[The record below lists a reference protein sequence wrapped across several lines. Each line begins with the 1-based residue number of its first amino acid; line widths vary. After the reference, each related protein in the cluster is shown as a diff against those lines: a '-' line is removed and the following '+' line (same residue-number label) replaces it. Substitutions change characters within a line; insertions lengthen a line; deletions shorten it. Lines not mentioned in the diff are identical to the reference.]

1 MADIDRF
8 EIAHRRSLL
17 LACYHLGRRPGERPS
32 RFRTIQV
39 CPKDWPARLL
49 QAECAVVRPL
59 GDGRMFD
66 LRRRDFVTLLGSAM
80 AWPPAARAQQ
90 PLPVIGF
97 LAPVTPPEEFLVA
110 FKAGL
115 REHGLP
121 EGQKISIAYR
131 NAAGMF
137 ARLPSLAAELVD
149 LKVSLIVAWTTPAA
163 VAAKQAT
170 QTIPIVI
177 IGVADPMSMG
187 LIGSLARP
195 GGNITGV
202 VNLAA
207 DLSGKLLELI
217 LEIDARIKRV
227 IVLWNPDNP
236 ASTLISRENETAA
249 RSLGLQ
255 LQVIDVR
262 TREGLERAFANMSRE
277 SATAMVILADPIF
290 MDLRQSIAEFAIKNR
305 LPTVFSRRE
314 NVEAGGLVS
323 YGPNLRAQMY
333 QIGNFI
339 DKILKGAK
347 PSDLPVEQPTKLELV
362 INLKTAKAL
371 GLEVPWFLQQR
382 ADEVI
387 E

>member
-1 MADIDRF
+1 M
-8 EIAHRRSLL
+8 
-17 LACYHLGRRPGERPS
+17 
-32 RFRTIQV
+32 
-39 CPKDWPARLL
+39 
-49 QAECAVVRPL
+49 
-59 GDGRMFD
+59 
-66 LRRRDFVTLLGSAM
+66 RRREFITLLGSAS
-80 AWPPAARAQQ
+80 AWPITARAQQ
-90 PLPVIGF
+90 PMPVIGF
-97 LAPVTPPEEFLVA
+97 LAPVAPPDEFLVA
-110 FKAGL
+110 FKRGL

-121 EGQKISIAYR
+121 EGQKISVVYR
-131 NAAGMF
+131 KAEGMF
-137 ARLPSLAAELVD
+137 ARLPGLAAELVD

-163 VAAKQAT
+163 IAAKQAT

-177 IGVADPMSMG
+177 IGVADPVSTG
-187 LIGSLARP
+187 LIDSLARP

-217 LEIDARIKRV
+217 LEIDAGIKRV

-236 ASTLISRENETAA
+236 ASTVISRENETAA
-249 RSLGLQ
+249 RSLGLP

-262 TREGLERAFANMSRE
+262 TRADLERAFASMGRE
-277 SATAMVILADPIF
+277 SATAIVILADPIF
-290 MDLRQSIAEFAIKNR
+290 MDLRQSIAEFAIQNR
-305 LPTVFSRRE
+305 LPTVFARRE
-314 NVEAGGLVS
+314 NVEAGGLIS
-323 YGPNLRAQMY
+323 YGPSLRAQWL

-347 PSDLPVEQPTKLELV
+347 PSDLPVEQPTKFELV

-371 GLEVPWFLQQR
+371 GLEVPPTLLAR

>member
-1 MADIDRF
+1 
-8 EIAHRRSLL
+8 
-17 LACYHLGRRPGERPS
+17 
-32 RFRTIQV
+32 
-39 CPKDWPARLL
+39 
-49 QAECAVVRPL
+49 
-59 GDGRMFD
+59 MFD

-262 TREGLERAFANMSRE
+262 TREDLERAFANMGRE
-277 SATAMVILADPIF
+277 SATGMVILADPIF
-290 MDLRQSIAEFAIKNR
+290 VDLRQSIAEFAIKNR

>member
-1 MADIDRF
+1 M
-8 EIAHRRSLL
+8 
-17 LACYHLGRRPGERPS
+17 
-32 RFRTIQV
+32 
-39 CPKDWPARLL
+39 
-49 QAECAVVRPL
+49 
-59 GDGRMFD
+59 
-66 LRRRDFVTLLGSAM
+66 RRRTFIGLLGGAAV
-80 AWPPAARAQQ
+80 AWPLAARAQQ
-90 PLPVIGF
+90 AAMPVIGF
-97 LAPVTPPEEFLVA
+97 LAPVTPPEELLVA
-110 FKAGL
+110 FKRGL

-137 ARLPSLAAELVD
+137 ARLPGLAAELVD

-163 VAAKQAT
+163 IAAKQAT

-177 IGVADPMSMG
+177 IGVADPVSTG
-187 LIGSLARP
+187 LIDSLARP

-217 LEIDARIKRV
+217 LEIDAGIKRV

-236 ASTLISRENETAA
+236 ASTVISRENENAA

-262 TREGLERAFANMSRE
+262 TREDLERAFASMGRE
-277 SATAMVILADPIF
+277 SATAIVILADPIF
-290 MDLRQSIAEFAIKNR
+290 MDFRQSIAEFAIKTR

-314 NVEAGGLVS
+314 NVEAGGLIS
-323 YGPNLRAQMY
+323 YGPSVRSQMY

-347 PSDLPVEQPTKLELV
+347 PSDLPVEQPTKLELA

-371 GLEVPWFLQQR
+371 GLTVPPTLLAL

>member
-1 MADIDRF
+1 MTS
-8 EIAHRRSLL
+8 RR
-17 LACYHLGRRPGERPS
+17 E
-32 RFRTIQV
+32 FI
-39 CPKDWPARLL
+39 
-49 QAECAVVRPL
+49 
-59 GDGRMFD
+59 
-66 LRRRDFVTLLGSAM
+66 TLLGVAAV
-80 AWPPAARAQQ
+80 AWPLVARAQQ
-90 PLPVIGF
+90 PAMPVIGF
-97 LAPVTPPEEFLVA
+97 LAPVTPLEEFLVA
-110 FKAGL
+110 FKRGL

-121 EGQKISIAYR
+121 EGSVAYR

-137 ARLPSLAAELVD
+137 ARLPGLAAELVD
-149 LKVSLIVAWTTPAA
+149 LKVSLIVAWTTPSA
-163 VAAKQAT
+163 VAAKHAT

-177 IGVADPMSMG
+177 IGVADPVSTG
-187 LIGSLARP
+187 LIDSLARP

-217 LEIDARIKRV
+217 LEIDAGIKRV

-236 ASTLISRENETAA
+236 ASTVISRENETAA

-262 TREGLERAFANMSRE
+262 TREDLERAFASMGRE
-277 SATAMVILADPIF
+277 SATAIVILADPIF

-305 LPTVFSRRE
+305 LPTVFARRE

-323 YGPNLRAQMY
+323 YGPSLRSQMY

-371 GLEVPWFLQQR
+371 GLDVPWFLQQR

>member
-1 MADIDRF
+1 MLD
-8 EIAHRRSLL
+8 
-17 LACYHLGRRPGERPS
+17 
-32 RFRTIQV
+32 
-39 CPKDWPARLL
+39 
-49 QAECAVVRPL
+49 
-59 GDGRMFD
+59 M
-66 LRRRDFVTLLGSAM
+66 RRREFITLLGGAAA
-80 AWPPAARAQQ
+80 AWPIRAHAQQ
-90 PLPVIGF
+90 PMPVIGF
-97 LAPVTPPEEFLVA
+97 LAPVAPPDEFLVA
-110 FKAGL
+110 FKRGL

-121 EGQKISIAYR
+121 EGQKISVVYR
-131 NAAGMF
+131 KAEGMF
-137 ARLPSLAAELVD
+137 ARLPGLAAELVD
-149 LKVSLIVAWTTPAA
+149 LKVSLIVAWSTPAA
-163 VAAKQAT
+163 IAAKQAT

-177 IGVADPMSMG
+177 IGVTDPVSTG
-187 LIGSLARP
+187 LIDSLARP

-217 LEIDARIKRV
+217 LEIDAGIKRV

-236 ASTLISRENETAA
+236 ASTVISRENETAA

-255 LQVIDVR
+255 LQAIDVR
-262 TREGLERAFANMSRE
+262 TRADLERAFASMGRE
-277 SATAMVILADPIF
+277 SATAIVILADPIF
-290 MDLRQSIAEFAIKNR
+290 TDLRQSIAEFAIQNR
-305 LPTVFSRRE
+305 LPTVFARRE
-314 NVEAGGLVS
+314 NVEAGGLIS
-323 YGPNLRAQMY
+323 YGPSLRAQWL

-371 GLEVPWFLQQR
+371 GLDVPWFLQQR

>member
-1 MADIDRF
+1 
-8 EIAHRRSLL
+8 
-17 LACYHLGRRPGERPS
+17 
-32 RFRTIQV
+32 
-39 CPKDWPARLL
+39 
-49 QAECAVVRPL
+49 
-59 GDGRMFD
+59 MFD

-262 TREGLERAFANMSRE
+262 TREDLERAFANMGRE
-277 SATAMVILADPIF
+277 SATAIVILADPIF
-290 MDLRQSIAEFAIKNR
+290 IDLRQSIAEFAIKNR

>member
-1 MADIDRF
+1 
-8 EIAHRRSLL
+8 
-17 LACYHLGRRPGERPS
+17 
-32 RFRTIQV
+32 
-39 CPKDWPARLL
+39 
-49 QAECAVVRPL
+49 
-59 GDGRMFD
+59 MFD

-137 ARLPSLAAELVD
+137 ARLPSLATELVD

-177 IGVADPMSMG
+177 IGVADPMSTG

-202 VNLAA
+202 VNLAT

-371 GLEVPWFLQQR
+371 GLDVPWFLQQR

>member
-8 EIAHRRSLL
+8 EIAHRSSLL

-66 LRRRDFVTLLGSAM
+66 LRRRDFVALLGSAM
-80 AWPPAARAQQ
+80 AWPLAARAQQ

-249 RSLGLQ
+249 RSFSGPAASSHRRSHEGGPGTSVREYGQRERDGHCDPCRPDLYRFAAIDRGIRNKKPAANGLRPPGECRGRRPDF
-255 LQVIDVR
+255 LRSELARSDVSNR
-262 TREGLERAFANMSRE
+262 KFHQQDHER
-277 SATAMVILADPIF
+277 
-290 MDLRQSIAEFAIKNR
+290 RQ
-305 LPTVFSRRE
+305 
-314 NVEAGGLVS
+314 
-323 YGPNLRAQMY
+323 
-333 QIGNFI
+333 
-339 DKILKGAK
+339 
-347 PSDLPVEQPTKLELV
+347 TK
-362 INLKTAKAL
+362 
-371 GLEVPWFLQQR
+371 R
-382 ADEVI
+382 
-387 E
+387 

>member
-1 MADIDRF
+1 
-8 EIAHRRSLL
+8 
-17 LACYHLGRRPGERPS
+17 
-32 RFRTIQV
+32 
-39 CPKDWPARLL
+39 
-49 QAECAVVRPL
+49 
-59 GDGRMFD
+59 MFD

-262 TREGLERAFANMSRE
+262 TREDLERAFANMGRE
-277 SATAMVILADPIF
+277 SATAIVILADPIF
-290 MDLRQSIAEFAIKNR
+290 IDLRQSIAEFAIKNR
-305 LPTVFSRRE
+305 LPTVFARRE
-314 NVEAGGLVS
+314 NVEAGGLDFLRSELARSDVS
-323 YGPNLRAQMY
+323 NRKFHQQDHERRQTKRLVCRATDQVRA
-333 QIGNFI
+333 GN
-339 DKILKGAK
+339 
-347 PSDLPVEQPTKLELV
+347 QPQDRQS
-362 INLKTAKAL
+362 AR
-371 GLEVPWFLQQR
+371 P
-382 ADEVI
+382 
-387 E
+387 

>member
-1 MADIDRF
+1 
-8 EIAHRRSLL
+8 
-17 LACYHLGRRPGERPS
+17 
-32 RFRTIQV
+32 
-39 CPKDWPARLL
+39 
-49 QAECAVVRPL
+49 
-59 GDGRMFD
+59 
-66 LRRRDFVTLLGSAM
+66 LRRREFITLLGGAAA
-80 AWPPAARAQQ
+80 AWPVAAGAQQ
-90 PLPVIGF
+90 AAMPVIGL

-110 FKAGL
+110 FKRGL

-121 EGQKISIAYR
+121 EGQKISIAHR

-137 ARLPSLAAELVD
+137 ARLPGLAAELVD

-170 QTIPIVI
+170 RTIPIVI
-177 IGVADPMSMG
+177 VGVADPVSTG
-187 LIGSLARP
+187 LIDSLARP

-236 ASTLISRENETAA
+236 ASTVISRENETAA

-262 TREGLERAFANMSRE
+262 AREDLERAFASMGKE
-277 SATAMVILADPIF
+277 SATAIVILADPIF

-305 LPTVFSRRE
+305 LPTVFARRE

-323 YGPNLRAQMY
+323 YGPSLRSQMY

-371 GLEVPWFLQQR
+371 GLDVPWFLQQR

>member
-1 MADIDRF
+1 MT
-8 EIAHRRSLL
+8 RR
-17 LACYHLGRRPGERPS
+17 E
-32 RFRTIQV
+32 F
-39 CPKDWPARLL
+39 
-49 QAECAVVRPL
+49 
-59 GDGRMFD
+59 MM
-66 LRRRDFVTLLGSAM
+66 LLGAAA
-80 AWPPAARAQQ
+80 AWPLAARAHQ
-90 PLPVIGF
+90 PAMPVIGF

-131 NAAGMF
+131 NAAGKF
-137 ARLPSLAAELVD
+137 APPPTPSAQPGDTKDFA
-149 LKVSLIVAWTTPAA
+149 IRAWAPPPPAA
-163 VAAKQAT
+163 AT
-170 QTIPIVI
+170 KGTRTLSHGI

-255 LQVIDVR
+255 LQVI
-262 TREGLERAFANMSRE
+262 
-277 SATAMVILADPIF
+277 
-290 MDLRQSIAEFAIKNR
+290 
-305 LPTVFSRRE
+305 
-314 NVEAGGLVS
+314 
-323 YGPNLRAQMY
+323 
-333 QIGNFI
+333 
-339 DKILKGAK
+339 
-347 PSDLPVEQPTKLELV
+347 
-362 INLKTAKAL
+362 
-371 GLEVPWFLQQR
+371 
-382 ADEVI
+382 
-387 E
+387 

>member
-1 MADIDRF
+1 
-8 EIAHRRSLL
+8 
-17 LACYHLGRRPGERPS
+17 
-32 RFRTIQV
+32 
-39 CPKDWPARLL
+39 
-49 QAECAVVRPL
+49 
-59 GDGRMFD
+59 MFD

-137 ARLPSLAAELVD
+137 ARLPSLATELVD

-262 TREGLERAFANMSRE
+262 TREDLETAFANMGRE
-277 SATAMVILADPIF
+277 SATAIVILADPIF
-290 MDLRQSIAEFAIKNR
+290 IDLRQSIAEFAIKNR

>member
-1 MADIDRF
+1 VK
-8 EIAHRRSLL
+8 RR
-17 LACYHLGRRPGERPS
+17 E
-32 RFRTIQV
+32 FI
-39 CPKDWPARLL
+39 
-49 QAECAVVRPL
+49 
-59 GDGRMFD
+59 
-66 LRRRDFVTLLGSAM
+66 TLLGGA
-80 AWPPAARAQQ
+80 ATVWPLAVCAQQ
-90 PLPVIGF
+90 AAIPVIGF

-110 FKAGL
+110 FKRGL

-121 EGQKISIAYR
+121 EGQKISIVYR

-137 ARLPSLAAELVD
+137 ARLPGLAAELVD

-177 IGVADPMSMG
+177 IGVADPVSTR
-187 LIGSLARP
+187 LIDSLARP

-217 LEIDARIKRV
+217 LEIDAGIKRV

-236 ASTLISRENETAA
+236 ASTVISRENETAA
-249 RSLGLQ
+249 RSLDLQ

-262 TREGLERAFANMSRE
+262 TREDLERAFASMGRE
-277 SATAMVILADPIF
+277 SATAIVILADPIF

-305 LPTVFSRRE
+305 LPTVFARRE

-323 YGPNLRAQMY
+323 YGPSLRSQMY

-339 DKILKGAK
+339 DKVLKGAK

-371 GLEVPWFLQQR
+371 GLDVPWFLQQR

>member
-1 MADIDRF
+1 
-8 EIAHRRSLL
+8 
-17 LACYHLGRRPGERPS
+17 
-32 RFRTIQV
+32 V
-39 CPKDWPARLL
+39 K
-49 QAECAVVRPL
+49 
-59 GDGRMFD
+59 
-66 LRRRDFVTLLGSAM
+66 RRDFFTLLGGAAA
-80 AWPPAARAQQ
+80 AWPFGAGAQQ
-90 PLPVIGF
+90 PAMPVIGF
-97 LAPVTPPEEFLVA
+97 LAPVAPPDEFLVE
-110 FKAGL
+110 FKRGL

-121 EGQKISIAYR
+121 EGQKISVVYR
-131 NAAGMF
+131 KAEGMF
-137 ARLPSLAAELVD
+137 ARLPGLAAELVD

-163 VAAKQAT
+163 IAAKQAT

-177 IGVADPMSMG
+177 IGVTDPVSTG
-187 LIGSLARP
+187 LIDSLARP

-217 LEIDARIKRV
+217 LEIDAGIKRV

-236 ASTLISRENETAA
+236 ASTVISRENETAA

-255 LQVIDVR
+255 LQAIDVR
-262 TREGLERAFANMSRE
+262 TRADLERAFASMGRE
-277 SATAMVILADPIF
+277 SATAIVILADPIF
-290 MDLRQSIAEFAIKNR
+290 TDLRQSIAEFAIQNR
-305 LPTVFSRRE
+305 LPTVFARRE
-314 NVEAGGLVS
+314 NVEAGGLIS
-323 YGPNLRAQMY
+323 YGPSLRAQWL

-371 GLEVPWFLQQR
+371 GLDVPWFLQQR

>member
-1 MADIDRF
+1 M
-8 EIAHRRSLL
+8 S
-17 LACYHLGRRPGERPS
+17 G
-32 RFRTIQV
+32 
-39 CPKDWPARLL
+39 
-49 QAECAVVRPL
+49 
-59 GDGRMFD
+59 M
-66 LRRRDFVTLLGSAM
+66 RRRELITLLGGAAA
-80 AWPPAARAQQ
+80 AWPLAARAQQ
-90 PLPVIGF
+90 AAMPVIGF

-110 FKAGL
+110 FKRGL

-121 EGQKISIAYR
+121 EGQKISIVHR

-137 ARLPSLAAELVD
+137 ARLPGLAAELVD

-170 QTIPIVI
+170 RTIPIVI
-177 IGVADPMSMG
+177 VGVADPVSVG
-187 LIGSLARP
+187 LIDSLARP

-217 LEIDARIKRV
+217 LEIDAGIKRV

-236 ASTLISRENETAA
+236 ASTVISRENETAA

-255 LQVIDVR
+255 LQVIDIR
-262 TREGLERAFANMSRE
+262 AREDLERAFASMGRE
-277 SATAMVILADPIF
+277 SATAIVILADPIF

-305 LPTVFSRRE
+305 LPTVFARRE

-323 YGPNLRAQMY
+323 YGPSLRSQMY

-362 INLKTAKAL
+362 VNLKTAKAL
-371 GLEVPWFLQQR
+371 GLDVPWFLQQR

>member
-1 MADIDRF
+1 
-8 EIAHRRSLL
+8 
-17 LACYHLGRRPGERPS
+17 
-32 RFRTIQV
+32 
-39 CPKDWPARLL
+39 
-49 QAECAVVRPL
+49 
-59 GDGRMFD
+59 MFD

-137 ARLPSLAAELVD
+137 ARLPSLATELVD

-177 IGVADPMSMG
+177 IGVADPMSTG

-202 VNLAA
+202 VNLAT

-262 TREGLERAFANMSRE
+262 TREDLETAFANMGRE
-277 SATAMVILADPIF
+277 SATGMVILADSIF
-290 MDLRQSIAEFAIKNR
+290 VDLRQSIAEFAIKNR